1 MQMNEQNLKAII
13 GKNVKYFRFHRQL
26 SQADLAAKANIS
38 ITFLSNIERGN
49 NFPKAGTL
57 CSLAKSLDVG
67 VWELFKGE
75 GDSTESKTIE
85 RFSEDVKAKVDQALD
100 EVFRVYRG

>member
-1 MQMNEQNLKAII
+1 MNEQDLKDAI

-57 CSLAKSLDVG
+57 CSLAQGLGIG
-67 VWELFKGE
+67 VWELFKVE
-75 GDSTESKTIE
+75 GDSTENKTID
-85 RFSEDVKAKVDQALD
+85 RFSEDVKAKVDQALE
-100 EVFRVYRG
+100 EVFRQYRG